1 MKSGLSGRLAVDA
14 SVLIELASA
23 MPLGVSFK
31 DLLKSGVVEAF
42 VSEVAV
48 VELMYVVC
56 RKHGLAVSKKRVDDV
71 LQSGY
76 FHVEDSSFLIEDAAR
91 LKCERALSLADCF
104 CLALARRFACR
115 ALFAR
120 REGDLTR
127 EMRKKTFD
135 VEILFLEDYK

>member
-14 SVLIELASA
+14 SVLVELASG
-23 MPLGVSFK
+23 MPLGVLFK

-48 VELMYVVC
+48 AELRYVVC
-56 RKHGLAVSKKRVDDV
+56 RKHGWAVSRKRVDD
-71 LQSGY
+71 LLKSGY

-104 CLALARRFACR
+104 CLALARRFAFR
-115 ALFAR
+115 ALFAK
-120 REGDLTR
+120 RESDLVK
-127 EMRKKTFD
+127 EIRKKPFD
-135 VEILFLEDYK
+135 VEMLFLEDYK

>member
-56 RKHGLAVSKKRVDDV
+56 RKHGWAVSKKRVDD
-71 LQSGY
+71 LLKSGY
-76 FHVEDSSFLIEDAAR
+76 FHVEDSSFLIDDAAR

-120 REGDLTR
+120 REDDLTK
-127 EMRKKTFD
+127 EMRKKPFD